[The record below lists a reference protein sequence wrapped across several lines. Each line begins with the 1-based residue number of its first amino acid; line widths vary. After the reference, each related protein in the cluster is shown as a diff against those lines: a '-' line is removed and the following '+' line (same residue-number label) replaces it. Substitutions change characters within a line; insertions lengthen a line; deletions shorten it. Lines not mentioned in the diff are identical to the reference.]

1 MGVMHHHIVLIG
13 QMGAGKTTIGRMLAE
28 RLGRPFSDSD
38 GWLEIHRRT
47 TATSLLDREG
57 LDALHDA
64 EADHLAES
72 LASTRPLIV
81 AAAASTIERP
91 DLVEALAG
99 HTVVWLRATLDTLAG
114 RIERGESRPALGEIR
129 KYVTELD
136 VRRRAIYE
144 QAAGL
149 IVDVDGRTAA
159 SVAGE
164 IAAAIESSAGDA
176 G

>member
-1 MGVMHHHIVLIG
+1 MHRHIVLIG

-38 GWLEIHRRT
+38 GWLEAQRRT
-47 TATSLLDREG
+47 TATALLDHEG

-64 EADHLAES
+64 EAAHLAES
-72 LASTRPLIV
+72 LASTRPLVI

-91 DLVEALAG
+91 DLAEALGA
-99 HTVVWLRATLDTLAG
+99 HRVVWLRATLDTLAD

-129 KYVTELD
+129 RYVTELD
-136 VRRRAIYE
+136 LRRRRIYE
-144 QAAGL
+144 EAAGL

-164 IAAAIESSAGDA
+164 IASLLENAAGDA

>member
-1 MGVMHHHIVLIG
+1 MGAMDHHIVLIG

-38 GWLEIHRRT
+38 GWLEAQRRT

-64 EADHLAES
+64 EAAHLAES
-72 LASTRPLIV
+72 LASTRPLVI
-81 AAAASTIERP
+81 AAAASTIEHP
-91 DLVEALAG
+91 ELVEALAG
-99 HTVVWLRATLDTLAG
+99 HRVVWLRATLDTLSG
-114 RIERGESRPALGEIR
+114 RIERGESRPALGEVR
-129 KYVTELD
+129 RYVTELD
-136 VRRRAIYE
+136 QRRREAYE
-144 QAAGL
+144 AAADL
-149 IVDVDGRTAA
+149 IVDVDDRTAA

-164 IAAAIESSAGDA
+164 IASLLETPAGDA

>member
-1 MGVMHHHIVLIG
+1 MGPMHHHIVLIG

-38 GWLEIHRRT
+38 GWLEAQRRT

-57 LDALHDA
+57 LEALHDA
-64 EADHLAES
+64 EAAHLAES
-72 LASTRPLIV
+72 LASSRPLGL

-91 DLVEALAG
+91 ELVEALGG
-99 HTVVWLRATLDTLAG
+99 HRVVWLRASLDTLAG
-114 RIERGESRPALGEIR
+114 RIERGESRPALGEVR
-129 KYVTELD
+129 RYVTDLD
-136 VRRRAIYE
+136 RRRRRSYE
-144 QAAGL
+144 AAAD
-149 IVDVDGRTAA
+149 IVVDVDGRTAA

-164 IAAAIESSAGDA
+164 IATLLPAEDA